1 MDILLPWAFT
11 LELHLG
17 PSSLL
22 SKLCTVVFHSEYN
35 EIWYQPH
42 FFLFFFLPLVG
53 DFSLLPR
60 CLKHSSSFKFR
71 CLTRKYLYIKYSKSE
86 FLGIQCFP
94 SDCRFS
100 SFFTSGTC
108 SYLTALGSSSLSFAG
123 FSLCGISCVLKCWLI
138 FVFHIVVPNYLFSPG
153 SF

>member
-22 SKLCTVVFHSEYN
+22 SKLCTAVFHNEYN
-35 EIWYQPH
+35 ESDTSRI
-42 FFLFFFLPLVG
+42 FFLPFVG
-53 DFSLLPR
+53 DFFLLPR
-60 CLKHSSSFKFR
+60 SLKHSSSFKFR
-71 CLTRKYLYIKYSKSE
+71 YLGNTFILNILNQT

-94 SDCRFS
+94 SDCRVS
-100 SFFTSGTC
+100 SFFTSGT
-108 SYLTALGSSSLSFAG
+108 SPYIAALGTSSLSLAG
-123 FSLCGISCVLKCWLI
+123 FSLWGVSRVLKCRLI
-138 FVFHIVVPNYLFSPG
+138 FIFHIVVPNYLFSPS